1 MARHRV
7 TRRSLLRLAGGG
19 LALAAVRGWRA
30 GPAAA
35 QTEDVRIG
43 ALYPLT
49 GSLARV
55 GADIKKA
62 VDLAAEIV
70 NTPHPELAPLTLAAP
85 AGLPLLGGRMIR
97 LVWADA
103 KDPTT
108 ARAEAERLI
117 EQEKVVAL
125 LGCYASAF
133 TDTASLAAETRGIP
147 FLNPES
153 SSPKLT
159 QRGFKWFFRTGPHD
173 AIFTDM
179 FYRMFADLR
188 KRGVHLEKVAIL
200 SESTEF
206 GASATSVE
214 EQRARDLGYQVVAKE
229 MYTSPPA
236 SLDAELARIR
246 AAAPDVLIGNN
257 YLIDAVTAIRT
268 LKTMRYF
275 PPGLVVQDSGYV
287 QPDYLKQ
294 TGKDGH
300 YVISRAAWALGFG
313 VRKPLVKKVNDLYRG
328 RYGEDMDE
336 TNARSFT
343 GLLALADAI
352 NRGGGTDSSQV
363 LVGLLTTGIPG
374 ENTIMP
380 WTGITFDKNGQ
391 NTYATG
397 VMVQLLD
404 GQYKVVWPFDLAETK
419 IVWPVPSWDA
429 R

>member
-1 MARHRV
+1 MARHHM

-19 LALAAVRGWRA
+19 LALAAGWRA

-35 QTEDVRIG
+35 QAEEVRIG

-62 VDLAAEIV
+62 VDLAADIV
-70 NTPHPELAPLTLAAP
+70 NTPHPELAPLTLAAT
-85 AGLPLLGGRMIR
+85 AGLPLLGGRTIR
-97 LVWADA
+97 VVWADA

-125 LGCYASAF
+125 MGCYASAF

-173 AIFTDM
+173 AVFTDM
-179 FYRMFADLR
+179 FYRMFADLK
-188 KRGVHLEKVAIL
+188 KRGVRLEKVAIL

-206 GASATSVE
+206 GATATGVE
-214 EQRARDLGYQVVAKE
+214 EQRARELGYQVVAKE

-287 QPDYLKQ
+287 QPDYRKQ
-294 TGKDGH
+294 TGKDGD

-313 VRKPLVKKVNDLYRG
+313 VRKPLVRKVNDLYRS

-343 GLLALADAI
+343 GLLTLADAI
-352 NRGGGTDSSQV
+352 NRGRGTESGHV
-363 LVGLLTTGIPG
+363 LAGLLTTGIPG

-380 WTGITFDKNGQ
+380 WTGIMFDKTGQ
-391 NTYATG
+391 NASATG

-404 GQYKVVWPFDLAETK
+404 GQYRVVWPFDLAETN